1 MDQVT
6 SEQKSRARPR
16 LTQRAAAW
24 ALYCTYQHLSATIK
38 GKRQSASLSA
48 RYRDLLERHDAGQL
62 TEPEAS
68 AIREFQIIGR
78 ASKVLGVFPD
88 HLISVLAGKGRDASL
103 LKRFRAL
110 AALSSEPAVML
121 SMISRYTLKHKLSNE
136 NINENA
142 DSRTKNGGALPET
155 PETTQSSSTVA
166 LF

>member
-6 SEQKSRARPR
+6 SEQKSQTIPG

-24 ALYCTYQHLSATIK
+24 ALGCTYQHLSATIK
-38 GKRQSASLSA
+38 GKRQSASLTA

-68 AIREFQIIGR
+68 ALRQFQIIGC

-88 HLISVLAGKGRDASL
+88 HLISVLAGKGRDAPL

-110 AALSSEPAVML
+110 AAFSSEPALML
-121 SMISRYTLKHKLSNE
+121 SMISRQTPKYKLSDE
-136 NINENA
+136 NINE
-142 DSRTKNGGALPET
+142 K
-155 PETTQSSSTVA
+155 
-166 LF
+166 